1 MTVLKKIGIILGVFL
16 LLFIILGIVMPKNLH
31 VEKTETLDAPANY
44 LYNIANDFKTNP
56 DWNPWNLDDPKM
68 VLIYGEK
75 SEGIGASYSWTSEE
89 SGNGS
94 ATYTKVIPN
103 EYIEAKLVFDG
114 MDTSKYA
121 FTFKPSG
128 DKTAVTWSMDTRMG
142 FPSNVMGPIF
152 KFIMKRQYGKGLD
165 ALEALAKKRIEKKEY
180 FGYIVKEENI
190 LERHYII
197 SRSNV
202 AIADIQKYFTQSLGA
217 IFQKVQSE
225 GLTMKGMPSS
235 LFFNYDLTNGMTD
248 MAAAIPV
255 NEEKAIKDLSS
266 ITIPKQTGLVIDY
279 YGDFANTGVAHSAM
293 TAYMKDRSLLTNTP
307 SVEEYVT
314 DPLKEK
320 DPSKWLTRVIYYYSK
335 NGM

>member
-1 MTVLKKIGIILGVFL
+1 
-16 LLFIILGIVMPKNLH
+16 
-31 VEKTETLDAPANY
+31 
-44 LYNIANDFKTNP
+44 
-56 DWNPWNLDDPKM
+56 
-68 VLIYGEK
+68 
-75 SEGIGASYSWTSEE
+75 
-89 SGNGS
+89 
-94 ATYTKVIPN
+94 VIPN

-165 ALEALAKKRIEKKEY
+165 ALETLAKKRIEKKEY